1 MQEALPVTNGLQLAP
16 SRSVRRVNQ
25 EIFFQP
31 TIYAHL
37 VHAVCVEALIAG
49 SSGNSL
55 TWMVIANPMRY
66 RSSFWSSTG
75 AGNGAPQGSMASFY
89 GASGGPGTVKIQWLI
104 FPI

>member
-1 MQEALPVTNGLQLAP
+1 MQEALPVTNDLQLAP

-55 TWMVIANPMRY
+55 TMDGDCESYAVQKLFLEQHWSRKR
-66 RSSFWSSTG
+66 RSSGFHGFLLWC
-75 AGNGAPQGSMASFY
+75 
-89 GASGGPGTVKIQWLI
+89 
-104 FPI
+104 